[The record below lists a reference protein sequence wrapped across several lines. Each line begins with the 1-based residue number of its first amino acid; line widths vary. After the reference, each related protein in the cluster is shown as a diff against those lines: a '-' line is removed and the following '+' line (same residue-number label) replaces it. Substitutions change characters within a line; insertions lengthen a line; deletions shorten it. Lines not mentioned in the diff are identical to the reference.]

1 MRPGSR
7 GNINSGGRGG
17 IRGGVTAP
25 GGRRSI
31 AGPGSRGGRGNAGP
45 GGSRGGRG
53 NAGPGGGRGGRGN
66 AGPGGGRGNQI
77 AGSGRRG
84 GPGGNSSYYRGGN
97 RSGNRGGYNRG
108 RGGYGKGRY
117 GRGGYGWRGYGYG
130 RRGYGRYGYGRR
142 GYYGYYGNWLFG
154 FWGLP
159 WYSRGYGYGGGYGY
173 GYPYYSAYTDWGY
186 PSYYSNPYYVAVD
199 NSVVDYSQL
208 LAEPAEESASDAGL
222 QSFDDARAAFKQGD
236 YTRAMQLVDSALVTM
251 PLDSVLHEF
260 RALILFAQGNYEEAA
275 SVLHPVL
282 SAGPGWNWSTLL
294 GLYTNV
300 DVYTQQLRA
309 LEKYRNDHKQS
320 ALVRF
325 LLGYQYLTCGH
336 NTAAADEFA
345 KAVALQPDDQLSR
358 NLYQQLT
365 GENLPA
371 ATKDPAPVAN
381 DDAPGEFTKPI
392 VVPPGDAEEPEVK
405 QPPTPPAAEE
415 FKPQSPTAEEQPS
428 DKQPML
434 EAPADAQPQA
444 PQSDDAQPDASQPD
458 ATEEPKPEQ
467 PAADAPDES
476 TPATKEDQ
484 PDPAVPQAAP
494 KADLKKYVGTWK
506 SVSEDNMKF
515 ELTLTDKGTFTWV
528 YTAKG
533 ETHKFSGEYVIGNG
547 LLTLARPDHNAL
559 VGRLKWVDDK
569 SFNFKIVGG
578 GDEDSGLTFKK

>member
-17 IRGGVTAP
+17 IRSGGNAP
-25 GGRRSI
+25 G
-31 AGPGSRGGRGNAGP
+31 AGRGTAGP
-45 GGSRGGRG
+45 GGGGRG

-66 AGPGGGRGNQI
+66 AGPGGNRVDRGNQF

-84 GPGGNSSYYRGGN
+84 GQGGNSSYYRGGN
-97 RSGNRGGYNRG
+97 RSGNRGGYDRGRGG
-108 RGGYGKGRY
+108 RGGYGGYGKGGY
-117 GRGGYGWRGYGYG
+117 GRGGYGYGRGGYG
-130 RRGYGRYGYGRR
+130 RRGYGYGRYGYGRR

-159 WYSRGYGYGGGYGY
+159 WYSSGYGYGGGYGY

-208 LAEPAEESASDAGL
+208 IAEPAEESASDVGL
-222 QSFDDARAAFKQGD
+222 QNFDDARAAFKLGD
-236 YTRAMQLVDSALVTM
+236 YTRAMQLVDTALVTM

-294 GLYTNV
+294 GLYPNV

-325 LLGYQYLTCGH
+325 LLGYHYLTCGH

-358 NLYQQLT
+358 GLYKQLT
-365 GENLPA
+365 GEELIA
-371 ATKDPAPVAN
+371 ATKEPAPVAN
-381 DDAPGEFTKPI
+381 DDEPGEFTKPI
-392 VVPPGDAEEPEVK
+392 VVPPREAEESEVK
-405 QPPTPPAAEE
+405 QPPTPPAAQDNEPLPPNSE
-415 FKPQSPTAEEQPS
+415 DQPS

-434 EAPADAQPQA
+434 EAPSDTPPQV
-444 PQSDDAQPDASQPD
+444 PQSDDAQPGASQPD
-458 ATEEPKPEQ
+458 AAAEPKPEQ
-467 PAADAPDES
+467 PTADAPDEP
-476 TPATKEDQ
+476 TPAATEDQ

-494 KADLKKYVGTWK
+494 KVDLKKYVGTWK
-506 SVSEDNMKF
+506 SVSDDNMKF
-515 ELTLTDKGTFTWV
+515 ELTLTAEGTFTWV